1 MKQQLF
7 GDVHE
12 SERSQLLRDNCDRL
26 EAVTYMKPFGSNDL
40 DQFKDELSSIAIEI
54 SKIEEDKK
62 AAAESYNAELKPLKA
77 EYKRLLTDIRLKS
90 TEVKEDCFVMVDH
103 ENKMVGYYNA
113 KGHLVQSRP
122 ARAQELQSTIFSVN
136 RTGTNG

>member
-40 DQFKDELSSIAIEI
+40 DQFKDELSSIAIDI